1 MALEISTAG
10 VALKY
15 AVETTAGT
23 RPTTGYTAI
32 PNIKETPDFNPE
44 PSTLEVTDLSDL
56 VWKRYI
62 AGLKDPGGALSFTAN
77 LTSAFKTAWETLV
90 SAYETAAASSKATW
104 FEISV
109 PRSVVSTS
117 RASPPN
123 WASTVC
129 PWTKWRKPACT
140 SRPIR
145 STAGILPAPNEPI
158 LRRGPQFNLSPHK
171 VF

>member
-1 MALEISTAG
+1 MELEISTAG

-62 AGLKDPGGALSFTAN
+62 TGLKDPGGALSFIAN

-90 SAYETAAASSKATW
+90 STYTTALASSKATW
-104 FEISV
+104 FEIVVPTVGSFYFSGIPSELGINGMSV
-109 PRSVVSTS
+109 DEVAETSVYVTPNQIHGWDTSST
-117 RASPPN
+117 
-123 WASTVC
+123 
-129 PWTKWRKPACT
+129 
-140 SRPIR
+140 
-145 STAGILPAPNEPI
+145 
-158 LRRGPQFNLSPHK
+158 
-171 VF
+171 